1 MVPLVKRLCIKTRRH
16 KADNMNNPTQLK
28 AQEPMQ
34 KSSRFRWLVSAL
46 IALFILAAVGMYT
59 WFFVYNTCEV
69 DAVKEASTI
78 LVTQL
83 TTYDGVFQV
92 AVTAS
97 RTSPDHPV
105 NTLKQI
111 FMDTQELA
119 VPACMQ
125 TAKNELINY
134 MGTVISAFQAFRA
147 GEADATI
154 RGFIK
159 QSDVHYAN
167 FKAELKAV
175 NKCAPYCFP

>member
-1 MVPLVKRLCIKTRRH
+1 MNRLDEFY
-16 KADNMNNPTQLK
+16 KADIMDNPAPIET
-28 AQEPMQ
+28 EDTVQ
-34 KSSRFRWLVSAL
+34 KSSRFVLPVSLL
-46 IALFILAAVGMYT
+46 IVLLIVAAVGTYI
-59 WFFVYNTCEV
+59 WYFVYNPCEV
-69 DAVKEASTI
+69 EAVKEASAI
-78 LVTQL
+78 LVSQL
-83 TTYDGVFQV
+83 KTYDQVFQV

-111 FMDTQELA
+111 FMDTQETI

-154 RGFIK
+154 RVLIK
-159 QSDVHYAN
+159 QSDAQYAN
-167 FKAELKAV
+167 FKAELEAV
-175 NKCAPYCFP
+175 NKCAPFCLP